1 MPRENFNDLF
11 GFLTVARERSF
22 TRAAAQLGL
31 SPSALNHSIQ
41 GLEQRLGPRLLSRAT
56 RSVAP
61 TEAGERLLFMI
72 APRSEEIESD
82 LLRLRDLK
90 DRPAG
95 AVRPT
100 AADHPVDAIRWPK
113 PTPLLRAYPDV
124 RVEIIVDYGDIVAE
138 RCDAGVRDL
147 WRPLC
152 LGIRTPR
159 PRRARPRRGPGRLQ
173 QHRPDA

>member
-113 PTPLLRAYPDV
+113 LDPAFARLPRRSRRDHRRLS
-124 RVEIIVDYGDIVAE
+124 DIVAE
-138 RCDAGVRDL
+138 RCDAGVRHGSQV
-147 WRPLC
+147 R
-152 LGIRTPR
+152 RT
-159 PRRARPRRGPGRLQ
+159 
-173 QHRPDA
+173 